1 MKRTL
6 WASCALVLA
15 LTGCQETDPTKIN
28 NNLPTAAEGAPAD
41 KKAEEGGG
49 LSEAKGSG
57 FTASGK
63 ALTPDQ
69 VPAGYP
75 VGERPTPAGKPAE
88 APKAEESAPAVEAP
102 KAAALTSEE
111 LDAVKKL
118 PAAEQAIAIK
128 QAVCLVSGEHLG
140 AMGTPIKVELD
151 GKVGFLCCKGCK
163 GDYDSDPAAAFA
175 KLEKK

>member
-1 MKRTL
+1 MKRKL
-6 WASCALVLA
+6 WTSCALVVA
-15 LTGCQETDPTKIN
+15 LVGCQESDPSKIN
-28 NNLPTAAEGAPAD
+28 NSLPTAAEGSNAD
-41 KKAEEGGG
+41 KRAEEGGG
-49 LSEAKGSG
+49 LSESKGSG
-57 FTASGK
+57 FTANGK
-63 ALTPDQ
+63 AMTPDQ
-69 VPAGYP
+69 VPTGYP
-75 VGERPTPAGKPAE
+75 AGDRPAPAGKPSE
-88 APKAEESAPAVEAP
+88 SPKAEEAAPAVEAP
-102 KAAALTSEE
+102 KAAALSTEE

-118 PAAEQAIAIK
+118 PEAEQTLAIK